1 MSYARSSNKIISE
14 KRGRIYLLENKSVPI
29 FSVPIFSVGTLSGA
43 VVHHYRSSCK
53 QLFRDVMKVSLWAG
67 FILYFVSIFFGK
79 ELRYRLFD

>member
-14 KRGRIYLLENKSVPI
+14 KGGRIYLLENK
-29 FSVPIFSVGTLSGA
+29 SVPIFSVGTLSGA

>member
-14 KRGRIYLLENKSVPI
+14 KGGRIYLLENKSVPI
-29 FSVPIFSVGTLSGA
+29 FSVGTLSGA
-43 VVHHYRSSCK
+43 VVNHYRSSCK
-53 QLFRDVMKVSLWAG
+53 QLFSDVMKVSLWAG